1 VQISPLLDL
10 HYLVRAIAGGE
21 ATLPEQ
27 AALDEAV
34 QAARDLDKELGSP
47 LAWGLLEGNLTVAR
61 TAAEAATLFER
72 LPERFELRGTGRSI
86 APRQSA
92 VRLARA
98 LAGVEAPFRE
108 QVWPRHRE
116 IVERAAATIERELAP
131 KERDCFDDIARSLG
145 MTAADVVVPV
155 YLVAQAP
162 RPQGFTYRR
171 PGGRTASVVGVE
183 GRSGS
188 LLFEVILHEAI
199 HVLDVATEGQPSALS
214 GLRARLERAGL
225 DHADPL
231 AREVVHTL
239 MFVQAGETVRRVL
252 DPSHRHYGEVAGY
265 YAKSAR
271 VAQLELAIWK
281 DRLDGKLPLDEALDR
296 IAAGI
301 VQARAGEARA
311 PRR

>member
-21 ATLPEQ
+21 AAPQGVEGLT
-27 AALDEAV
+27 EAV

-47 LAWGLLEGNLTVAR
+47 LAWGLIEGNLTVAR
-61 TAAEAATLFER
+61 TAAEAASLFER
-72 LPERFELRGTGRSI
+72 LPERFEPRGTGKTI

-92 VRLARA
+92 IRLAGA
-98 LAGVEAPFRE
+98 LATAERSFLE
-108 QVWPRHRE
+108 TVWPRHRE
-116 IVERAAATIERELAP
+116 VLERAAAGIERELAP
-131 KERDCFDDIARSLG
+131 KERACFDDIAQSLG
-145 MTAADVVVPV
+145 MAAPDVVVPV

-162 RPQGFTYRR
+162 APQGFTYRR

-183 GRSGS
+183 GRGGS
-188 LLFEVILHEAI
+188 LLLEVILHEAI

-225 DHADPL
+225 GRADPL

-265 YAKSAR
+265 YAKVPLA
-271 VAQLELAIWK
+271 AQVELPIWK
-281 DRLDGKLPLDEALDR
+281 DRLDGKLSLDAALDR
-296 IAAGI
+296 IAAEI
-301 VQARAGEARA
+301 VKARAEQPHAR
-311 PRR
+311 